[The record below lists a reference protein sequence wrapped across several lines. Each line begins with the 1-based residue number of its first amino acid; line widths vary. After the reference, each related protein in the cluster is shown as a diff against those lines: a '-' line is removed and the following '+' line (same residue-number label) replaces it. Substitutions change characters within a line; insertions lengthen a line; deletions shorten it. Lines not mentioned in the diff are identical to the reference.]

1 MKKLLNKINE
11 IMDDFSVKKKLLIF
25 YVCCVLLPLAVTDS
39 VILAI
44 LLQGEKKEQ
53 SYEMANIASAVQFD
67 FSYMLDEAV
76 TMAKNIY
83 RNRTLNEFL
92 DREYESGLDFYVASQ
107 SFINDSFYET
117 SVGSNGINIVM
128 YGDNETIVNGGH
140 FYRLSAVKEEE
151 WYRALKESG
160 QDMILY
166 AYYIGDKEPSA
177 TSQKRISLIRR
188 LNYFKDDGCEKVVK
202 IDFDYSTLVRRLT
215 NLKYSMPVYVCSKDQ
230 ILFSNAGHSGIT
242 QDFERLTGKE
252 KIGYET
258 AYEVYGESLRILV
271 MKPENTIIS
280 QISQHMTLILFM
292 IAVNILLPWLLTH
305 IINRSF
311 TSRLSEISEAFD
323 GVEAESLK
331 EIENICGKDE
341 IGGLMRNYNRMVI
354 RSQEL
359 IKTVYKDRLERQEMD
374 IARQNAE
381 LLALHSQINPH
392 FLFNVLESIRMHSI
406 LKKEEETA
414 GMIERLA
421 VLERQNVD
429 WSSDFVRIQEELQ
442 FIEAYLELQK
452 YRFGDRL
459 SYEISAEPD
468 CRAYLLP
475 KLTLVTF
482 AENACVHGVERK
494 ASHCW
499 IYIRAYRKEDW
510 LYLEV
515 EDTGNGMEEEE
526 VAVLTQ
532 KMESCDIETVK
543 ENEHVGMINA
553 CLRLKMVTENRAEF
567 ELESERGVGTF
578 ITIRVPLEM
587 LDKGGMRT

>member
-1 MKKLLNKINE
+1 MENLVKNASLHYRDRLERIVLFDPLNALGRKLKKDNKGRPIDYYGLGLLTLLFFFENMLLRNKKTGTAELADFLQTLSQEE
-11 IMDDFSVKKKLLIF
+11 IDLK
-25 YVCCVLLPLAVTDS
+25 P
-39 VILAI
+39 
-44 LLQGEKKEQ
+44 E
-53 SYEMANIASAVQFD
+53 
-67 FSYMLDEAV
+67 
-76 TMAKNIY
+76 
-83 RNRTLNEFL
+83 EFL
-92 DREYESGLDFYVASQ
+92 DLAREIIGAFRPPDGKKTSRKFY
-107 SFINDSFYET
+107 NWET
-117 SVGSNGINIVM
+117 RQ
-128 YGDNETIVNGGH
+128 D
-140 FYRLSAVKEEE
+140 EE
-151 WYRALKESG
+151 
-160 QDMILY
+160 
-166 AYYIGDKEPSA
+166 
-177 TSQKRISLIRR
+177 
-188 LNYFKDDGCEKVVK
+188 
-202 IDFDYSTLVRRLT
+202 
-215 NLKYSMPVYVCSKDQ
+215 
-230 ILFSNAGHSGIT
+230 ILFSILKAGESDSEKNKQYYTLDEQGLELVFATKEFFSEFQLSINQLILRKQLEKGEFASALRQIDEMRINVESLRDRMNKIHSEIQRSIVSDQT
-242 QDFERLTGKE
+242 YERYKNILEDINIRLKREHEEFEELKSFVKDTKE

-280 QISQHMTLILFM
+280 QISQHMTVILFM
-292 IAVNILLPWLLTH
+292 IAVNILLPWILTY

-359 IKTVYKDRLERQEMD
+359 IKTVYKDRLERQEID

-406 LKKEEETA
+406 LKNEEETA

-468 CRAYLLP
+468 CRSYLLP

-578 ITIRVPLEM
+578 MTIRVPLEM